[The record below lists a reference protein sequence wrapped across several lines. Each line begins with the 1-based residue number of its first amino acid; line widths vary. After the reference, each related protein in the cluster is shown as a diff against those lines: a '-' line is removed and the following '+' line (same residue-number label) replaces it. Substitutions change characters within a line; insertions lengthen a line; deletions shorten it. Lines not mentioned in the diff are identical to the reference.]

1 MKTVKILAAAAAAL
15 LSLTA
20 SAKTGASAISIVPY
34 PQSIDVQ
41 KGAFK
46 IKGPAVN
53 CDPAMDE
60 HSRDA
65 VAKFAVQLTKVTGR
79 TCTYAAPIGI
89 TKAIKNGTSKGFLFY
104 VDPALAEEEYS
115 ININKKAVLVA
126 ASSRPG
132 FLYAI
137 QTLKQM
143 LPEAIYGSSAA
154 AEIKWTLPCVSI
166 KDKPRFSYRGTHLD
180 CSRHFFSV
188 DEVKKYLDIMAV
200 YKQNRFH
207 WHLTDDQGWR
217 LEIKQYPE
225 LTQVGAYRDGTMIAK
240 DWDSNDGIRYG
251 GYYTQDQIREV
262 IAYAHELGI
271 TVIPEIDL
279 PGHMLAAL
287 TAYPQLGCTGG
298 PYKVW
303 SRWGVSDDVLC
314 VGKEETMTFLEN
326 VLAEVAE
333 LFPSEY
339 IHIGG
344 DECPKER
351 WKECET
357 CQAKIKELGLKDDE
371 HGTAEQHLQNYVTQR
386 MQAFLATKG
395 KRIIGW
401 DEVLEGKLGE
411 GTTIMAWRGV
421 KHGLKAIE
429 QGFDVIMTPNSHC
442 YIDYYQSK
450 DKDNEP
456 LAIGGYLPWK
466 KIYRF
471 DPCEGVP
478 AGKQSHILGPQCNL
492 WTEYIATN
500 EHLEYMLLPRIIAM
514 SEVQWCDLDNK
525 DIDRFETSLN
535 GHQYKILDI
544 MGYNYRKD
552 R

>member
-1 MKTVKILAAAAAAL
+1 MRTTHFVGTIAAML
-15 LSLTA
+15 LSLTV
-20 SAKTGASAISIVPY
+20 SAKTSGVSAISVVPY
-34 PQSIDVQ
+34 PQSVELQ

-46 IKGPAVN
+46 IKGTAIN

-60 HSRDA
+60 LSRDA
-65 VAKFAVQLTKVTGR
+65 VAMFAVQLSKVTGR
-79 TCTYAAPIGI
+79 TCSYAAPVGI
-89 TKAIKNGTSKGFLFY
+89 TKTIANGSSKGFLFY
-104 VDPALAEEEYS
+104 VDSSLAEEEYT
-115 ININKKAVLVA
+115 INVSKKAVLVA
-126 ASSRPG
+126 ASGRPG

-143 LPEAIYGSSAA
+143 LPEAIYGNTP
-154 AEIKWTLPCVSI
+154 EDIKWTLPCVSI

-188 DEVKKYLDIMAV
+188 EEVKKYLDIMAV

-217 LEIKQYPE
+217 IELKQYPE
-225 LTQVGAYRDGTMIAK
+225 LTQIGAYRDGTMVGK
-240 DWDSNDGIRYG
+240 DWESNDGIRYG

-262 IAYAHELGI
+262 IAYAYKLGI

-279 PGHMLAAL
+279 PGHMLGVLA
-287 TAYPQLGCTGG
+287 AYPQYGCTGG

-303 SRWGVSDDVLC
+303 SRWGISDDVLC
-314 VGKEETMTFLEN
+314 VGKEETMKFLEN

-344 DECPKER
+344 DECPKVQ
-351 WKECET
+351 WKTCGV

-395 KRIIGW
+395 KKIIGW

-411 GTTIMAWRGV
+411 GATIMAWRGV
-421 KHGLKAIE
+421 KHGLKAIDL
-429 QGFDVIMTPNSHC
+429 GFDVIMTPNSHC
-442 YIDYYQSK
+442 YIDHYQSK

-456 LAIGGYLPWK
+456 LAIGGYLPWQK
-466 KIYRF
+466 VYSF

-478 AGKQSHILGPQCNL
+478 ADKQSHILGPQCNL

-500 EHLEYMLLPRIIAM
+500 EYLEYMLLPRMIAL
-514 SEVQWCDLDNK
+514 SEVQWCDLDKK
-525 DIDRFETSLN
+525 DIDRFETSLK

-544 MGYNYRKD
+544 LGYNYRRD
-552 R
+552 E

>member
-1 MKTVKILAAAAAAL
+1 MKKAHFLATIAAAL
-15 LSLTA
+15 VSLTM
-20 SAKTGASAISIVPY
+20 SAKSEVTAISVVPY
-34 PQSIDVQ
+34 PQSVEIQ

-46 IKGPAVN
+46 IKGTAIN

-60 HSRDA
+60 LSRDA
-65 VAKFAVQLTKVTGR
+65 VAKFAVQLSKVTGR
-79 TCTYAAPIGI
+79 TCSYAAPVGI
-89 TKAIKNGTSKGFLFY
+89 TKTIAGGTSKGFLFY
-104 VDPALAEEEYS
+104 VDPSLADEEYTVNVS
-115 ININKKAVLVA
+115 KKAVLVA

-143 LPEAIYGSSAA
+143 LPTEIYGNAPA
-154 AEIKWTLPCVSI
+154 TDVKWTLPCVAI

-188 DEVKKYLDIMAV
+188 EEVKKYLDIMAT

-217 LEIKQYPE
+217 IEIKRYPE
-225 LTQVGAYRDGTMIAK
+225 LTQIGAYRDGTMIAK

-251 GYYTQDQIREV
+251 GYYTQEQIKDV
-262 IAYAHELGI
+262 IAYAYQLGI
-271 TVIPEIDL
+271 TVIPEVDL
-279 PGHMLAAL
+279 PGHMLGVLA
-287 TAYPQLGCTGG
+287 AYPQYGCTGG

-303 SRWGVSDDVLC
+303 SRWGISDDVLC
-314 VGKEETMTFLEN
+314 VGKEETMQFLEN
-326 VLAEVAE
+326 VLAEVAD

-344 DECPKER
+344 DECPKTQ
-351 WKECET
+351 WKNCET
-357 CQAKIKELGLKDDE
+357 CQAKIKELGLRDDE
-371 HGTAEQHLQNYVTQR
+371 HGSAEQHLQNYVTQR
-386 MQAFLATKG
+386 VQAFLATKG
-395 KRIIGW
+395 KKIIGW

-411 GTTIMAWRGV
+411 GATIMSWRGV
-421 KHGLKAIE
+421 KPGLKAID
-429 QGFDVIMTPNSHC
+429 QGFDVIMSPNSHC
-442 YIDYYQSK
+442 YIDHYQSA
-450 DKDNEP
+450 DKENEP
-456 LAIGGYLPWK
+456 LAIGGNLPWQK
-466 KIYRF
+466 VYSF

-478 AGKQSHILGPQCNL
+478 ADKQSHILGAQCNL

-500 EHLEYMLLPRIIAM
+500 EYLEYMLLPRMIAL
-514 SEVQWCDLDNK
+514 SEVQWCDLDKK
-525 DIDRFETSLN
+525 DIDRFETSLKS
-535 GHQYKILDI
+535 HQYKVLDI